1 MTDRSPDAAL
11 LDAARALDA
20 ADPLRAHLEAFAD
33 APGVTA
39 YLDGNSLGRPLRD
52 IPEKLAAF
60 VRDDWG
66 TRLIRSWDEQ
76 WMALPM
82 ELGDRI
88 GRVALGAAAG
98 QTVVADSTSVLLYKL
113 MRAALRQAQGPNGAE
128 AQGRDGAAAQG
139 RDGDEWQGRDG
150 AALRQAQGP
159 NGDEAQGR
167 DGAGAQG
174 PDRAGAQGTDGIE
187 GQGRRTEIVIE
198 AGNFPTDRFL
208 AEGVAAETGMTLRWI
223 EPDPVRGVTVADIEA
238 VVSDRTALVS
248 LSHVDYRS
256 GALADMPAITAAVH
270 DAGAL
275 MMWDLCHSV
284 GVVPMQLDEWGVDMA
299 VGCTYKYL
307 NGGPGSPA
315 FAYLRRGLQGVLRQ
329 PIQGWWSAADIFAM
343 GPEYEPSTDI
353 RQLLSGTPPVT
364 SMLAMQGMLDLI
376 EQSTI
381 AAVRA
386 KSQSLTDLAVRAYDE
401 LLEPLGVRLLSPRDS
416 ALRGGHV
423 TIGHPDFREVT
434 ARLWADGIIPD
445 FRFPDGIRLGL
456 SPLSTS
462 HMETV
467 TGVLAVR
474 DALESDDR

>member
-1 MTDRSPDAAL
+1 MTDRSADTAL

-20 ADPLRAHLEAFAD
+20 ADPLAAHLDAFVE

-52 IPEKLAAF
+52 VPEKLAAF
-60 VRDDWG
+60 VREDWG

-88 GRVALGAAAG
+88 GAVALGAGAG
-98 QTVVADSTSVLLYKL
+98 QTVVSDSTSVLLYKL
-113 MRAALRQAQGPNGAE
+113 MRGALRQAQGPTG
-128 AQGRDGAAAQG
+128 AAQG
-139 RDGDEWQGRDG
+139 PTG
-150 AALRQAQGP
+150 AAQGP
-159 NGDEAQGR
+159 T
-167 DGAGAQG
+167 GAAQG
-174 PDRAGAQGTDGIE
+174 PTGAAQGPAGAAQGPTGAA
-187 GQGRRTEIVIE
+187 QGPTGAAQGPTAGAAQGPAGRTELVIE
-198 AGNFPTDRFL
+198 EGNFPTDRFL
-208 AEGVAAETGMTLRWI
+208 AEGVAAEMGATLRWI
-223 EPDPVRGVTVADIEA
+223 TPDPVHGVTVDDVAA
-238 VVSDRTALVS
+238 VVSERTALVS

-256 GALADMPAITAAVH
+256 GALADMAAITAVVH

-275 MMWDLCHSV
+275 MLWDLCHSA
-284 GVVPMQLDEWGVDMA
+284 GVVPMQLDDWGVDMA

-315 FAYLRRGLQGVLRQ
+315 FAYLRHDLQGLLRQ

-343 GPEYEPSTDI
+343 GPEYVPADGI

-364 SMLAMQGMLDLI
+364 SMLAMQGMIDLI
-376 EQSTI
+376 EQSGI
-381 AAVRA
+381 DGVRA
-386 KSQSLTDLAVRAYDE
+386 KSESLTALAVRAYDE
-401 LLEPLGVRLLSPRDS
+401 LLAPLDVRLLSPRDP
-416 ALRGGHV
+416 ARRGGHI

-434 ARLWADGIIPD
+434 RRLWADGVIPD

-462 HMETV
+462 HAETV
-467 TGVLAVR
+467 AGVLAVR
-474 DALESDDR
+474 DALESGVS

>member
-1 MTDRSPDAAL
+1 MTDLHDSAVLDSAL
-11 LDAARALDA
+11 LEHARALDA
-20 ADPLRAHLEAFAD
+20 ADPLAAHLDAFAD
-33 APGVTA
+33 APGVDA

-52 IPEKLAAF
+52 IPERLAAF
-60 VRDDWG
+60 VREDWG

-88 GRVALGAAAG
+88 GRVALGAASG
-98 QTVVADSTSVLLYKL
+98 QTVVADSTSVLIYKL
-113 MRAALRQAQGPNGAE
+113 MRAA
-128 AQGRDGAAAQG
+128 AAA
-139 RDGDEWQGRDG
+139 D
-150 AALRQAQGP
+150 P
-159 NGDEAQGR
+159 
-167 DGAGAQG
+167 
-174 PDRAGAQGTDGIE
+174 T
-187 GQGRRTEIVIE
+187 RTELVIE

-208 AEGVAAETGMTLRWI
+208 AEGVAFETGMTLRWI
-223 EPDPVRGVTVADIEA
+223 EPDPVLGVSVADVVA
-238 VVSDRTALVS
+238 VVSERTAIVS

-256 GALADMPAITAAVH
+256 GALADMPAITDAVH
-270 DAGAL
+270 ASGAL
-275 MMWDLCHSV
+275 MMWDLCHSA
-284 GVVPMQLDEWGVDMA
+284 GVVPMHLDAWGVDMA

-315 FAYLRRGLQGVLRQ
+315 FAYLNRAHQGTLRQ

-343 GPEYEPSTDI
+343 GPEYVPAGDI

-376 EQSTI
+376 EEPGI
-381 AAVRA
+381 DAVRA
-386 KSQSLTDLAVRAYDE
+386 KSRSLTDLAVRAFDE
-401 LLEPLGVRLLSPRDS
+401 QLSPLGVRLLSPRD
-416 ALRGGHV
+416 ADLRGGHV

-434 ARLWADGIIPD
+434 QKLWAEGVIPD

-462 HMETV
+462 HVETV

-474 DALESDDR
+474 DALRA

>member
-1 MTDRSPDAAL
+1 MTHPIDTRL
-11 LDAARALDA
+11 LDRARALDA
-20 ADPLRAHLEAFAD
+20 ADPLHAHLAAFAD

-52 IPEKLAAF
+52 TPEKLAAF
-60 VRDDWG
+60 VREDWG

-88 GRVALGAAAG
+88 GRVALGAAPG
-98 QTVVADSTSVLLYKL
+98 QTVVADSTSVLIYKL
-113 MRAALRQAQGPNGAE
+113 LRAALRPSSGSGPVA
-128 AQGRDGAAAQG
+128 
-139 RDGDEWQGRDG
+139 
-150 AALRQAQGP
+150 
-159 NGDEAQGR
+159 
-167 DGAGAQG
+167 
-174 PDRAGAQGTDGIE
+174 
-187 GQGRRTEIVIE
+187 RTEIVME

-208 AEGVAAETGMTLRWI
+208 VEGVAAETGMTVRWL
-223 EPDPVRGVTVADIEA
+223 EPDPVRGVTVDDVAA
-238 VVSDRTALVS
+238 VVSERTALVS

-256 GALADMPAITAAVH
+256 GALADMPAITDAVH
-270 DAGAL
+270 AAGAL

-315 FAYLRRGLQGVLRQ
+315 FAYLRRDLQGVLRQ

-343 GPEYEPSTDI
+343 GPEYVPADDI

-376 EQSTI
+376 EQSSI
-381 AAVRA
+381 AQIRA
-386 KSQSLTDLAVRAYDE
+386 KSVSLTDLAVEAYDE
-401 LLEPLGVRLLSPRDS
+401 VLAPVGVRLLSPRESD
-416 ALRGGHV
+416 LRGGHV
-423 TIGHPDFREVT
+423 TVGHPDFRAVT
-434 ARLWADGIIPD
+434 QRLWAEGIIPD

-462 HMETV
+462 HVETV
-467 TGVLAVR
+467 TGVLAIR
-474 DALESDDR
+474 DALHA

>member
-1 MTDRSPDAAL
+1 MTDSLDTRL
-11 LDAARALDA
+11 LDRARALDA
-20 ADPLRAHLEAFAD
+20 ADPLHAHLAAFAE

-39 YLDGNSLGRPLRD
+39 YLDGNSLGRPLRATPD
-52 IPEKLAAF
+52 QLAAF
-60 VRDDWG
+60 VREDWG

-98 QTVVADSTSVLLYKL
+98 QTVVADSTSVLIYKL
-113 MRAALRQAQGPNGAE
+113 MRAALDAE
-128 AQGRDGAAAQG
+128 
-139 RDGDEWQGRDG
+139 
-150 AALRQAQGP
+150 
-159 NGDEAQGR
+159 
-167 DGAGAQG
+167 
-174 PDRAGAQGTDGIE
+174 TS
-187 GQGRRTEIVIE
+187 RTELVIE

-208 AEGVAAETGMTLRWI
+208 AEGVAAETGMTLRWL
-223 EPDPVRGVTVADIEA
+223 EPDPVRGVTVDDVAA
-238 VVSDRTALVS
+238 VVSKHTALVS

-256 GALADMPAITAAVH
+256 GALADMPAITEAVH
-270 DAGAL
+270 AAGAL
-275 MMWDLCHSV
+275 MMWDLCHSA

-315 FAYLRRGLQGVLRQ
+315 FAYLRRDLQGVLRQ

-343 GPEYEPSTDI
+343 GPEYVPAGDI

-376 EQSTI
+376 EQSSI
-381 AAVRA
+381 AQIRT
-386 KSQSLTDLAVRAYDE
+386 KSVSLTDLAVEAYDE
-401 LLEPLGVRLLSPRDS
+401 VLAPMGVRLLSPRESD
-416 ALRGGHV
+416 LRGGHV
-423 TIGHPDFREVT
+423 TIGHPDFRAVT
-434 ARLWADGIIPD
+434 QRLWADGIIPD

-462 HMETV
+462 HVETV
-467 TGVLAVR
+467 TGVLAIR
-474 DALESDDR
+474 DALHA

>member
-1 MTDRSPDAAL
+1 MTDLLDTAL
-11 LDAARALDA
+11 LDTAHALDA
-20 ADPLRAHLEAFAD
+20 GDPLGAHLDAFLD

-60 VRDDWG
+60 VREDWG

-88 GRVALGAAAG
+88 GRVALGAAPG
-98 QTVVADSTSVLLYKL
+98 QTVVADSTSVLIYKL
-113 MRAALRQAQGPNGAE
+113 MRAGLRQAQEPNAE
-128 AQGRDGAAAQG
+128 G
-139 RDGDEWQGRDG
+139 
-150 AALRQAQGP
+150 
-159 NGDEAQGR
+159 
-167 DGAGAQG
+167 
-174 PDRAGAQGTDGIE
+174 
-187 GQGRRTEIVIE
+187 RTELVME

-208 AEGVAAETGMTLRWI
+208 AEGVAAEAGVTLRWL
-223 EPDPVRGVTVADIEA
+223 EPDPVLGVTIADVEA
-238 VVSDRTALVS
+238 VVSERTALVS

-256 GALADMPAITAAVH
+256 GALADIPGITAVVH

-275 MMWDLCHSV
+275 MMWDLCHSA
-284 GVVPMQLDEWGVDMA
+284 GVIPMQLDAWGVDMA

-315 FAYLRRGLQGVLRQ
+315 FAYLRRDLQGLLRQ

-343 GPEYEPSTDI
+343 GPAYAPAGDI

-376 EQSTI
+376 EQATI
-381 AAVRA
+381 EGVRA
-386 KSQSLTDLAVRAYDE
+386 KSASLTELAVRGYDE
-401 LLEPLGVRLLSPRDS
+401 VLAPLGVRLLSPRDPD
-416 ALRGGHV
+416 LRGSHV

-434 ARLWADGIIPD
+434 QRLWADGIIPD

-462 HMETV
+462 HVETV
-467 TGVLAVR
+467 TGILAVR
-474 DALESDDR
+474 DALEPHGR

>member
-1 MTDRSPDAAL
+1 MTTTPESAL
-11 LDAARALDA
+11 LELATTLDA
-20 ADPLRAHLEAFAD
+20 ADPLRPHLDAFAT

-52 IPEKLAAF
+52 VPERIAAF
-60 VRDDWG
+60 VREDWG

-88 GRVALGAAAG
+88 GSVALGAAAG
-98 QTVVADSTSVLLYKL
+98 QTVVADSTSVLIYKL
-113 MRAALRQAQGPNGAE
+113 MRAALRQAQGPEGV
-128 AQGRDGAAAQG
+128 
-139 RDGDEWQGRDG
+139 
-150 AALRQAQGP
+150 ALRQAQGP
-159 NGDEAQGR
+159 EGVAQGAVQ
-167 DGAGAQG
+167 GADVLTLRQAQGPEGAQG
-174 PDRAGAQGTDGIE
+174 ASG
-187 GQGRRTEIVIE
+187 GRNEIVIE

-208 AEGVAAETGMTLRWI
+208 AEGVAAETGMTLRWL
-223 EPDPVRGVTVADIEA
+223 EPDPVLGVTIADIEQ
-238 VVSDRTALVS
+238 VVSERTALVS

-256 GALADMPAITAAVH
+256 GALADMPGITAAVH
-270 DAGAL
+270 EAGAL
-275 MMWDLCHSV
+275 MMWDLCHSA
-284 GVVPMQLDEWGVDMA
+284 GVVPMQLDEWGVDLA

-315 FAYLRRGLQGVLRQ
+315 FAYLRSDLHGMLRQ

-343 GPEYEPSTDI
+343 GPEYVPSDGI
-353 RQLLSGTPPVT
+353 RQLLSGTPPIM

-376 EQSTI
+376 EESTI
-381 AAVRA
+381 DSVRA
-386 KSQSLTDLAVRAYDE
+386 KSESLTDFAVRAYDE
-401 LLEPLGVRLLSPRDS
+401 VLAPLGVKLLSPRDA

-423 TIGHPDFREVT
+423 TIGHPAFREVT
-434 ARLWADGIIPD
+434 RTLWNDGIIPD

-462 HMETV
+462 HVETL

-474 DALESDDR
+474 DALESGDF

>member
-1 MTDRSPDAAL
+1 MTDLHDSAVLDSTL
-11 LDAARALDA
+11 LEHARALDA
-20 ADPLRAHLEAFAD
+20 ADPLAAHLDAFAD
-33 APGVTA
+33 APGVDA

-52 IPEKLAAF
+52 IPERLAAF
-60 VRDDWG
+60 VREDWG

-88 GRVALGAAAG
+88 GRVALGAASG
-98 QTVVADSTSVLLYKL
+98 QTVVADSTSVLIYKL
-113 MRAALRQAQGPNGAE
+113 MRAA
-128 AQGRDGAAAQG
+128 AAA
-139 RDGDEWQGRDG
+139 D
-150 AALRQAQGP
+150 P
-159 NGDEAQGR
+159 
-167 DGAGAQG
+167 
-174 PDRAGAQGTDGIE
+174 I
-187 GQGRRTEIVIE
+187 RTELVIE

-223 EPDPVRGVTVADIEA
+223 EPDPVLGVSVADVVA
-238 VVSDRTALVS
+238 VVSERTALVS

-256 GALADMPAITAAVH
+256 GALADMPAITDAVH
-270 DAGAL
+270 ASGAL
-275 MMWDLCHSV
+275 MMWDLCHSA
-284 GVVPMQLDEWGVDMA
+284 GVVPMHLDAWGVDMA

-315 FAYLRRGLQGVLRQ
+315 FAYLNRAHQGTLRQ

-343 GPEYEPSTDI
+343 GPEYVPAGDI

-376 EQSTI
+376 EESGI
-381 AAVRA
+381 DAVRA
-386 KSQSLTDLAVRAYDE
+386 KSRSLTDLAVRAFDE
-401 LLEPLGVRLLSPRDS
+401 QLAPLGVRLLSPRD
-416 ALRGGHV
+416 ADLRGGHV

-434 ARLWADGIIPD
+434 QKLWAEGVIPD

-462 HMETV
+462 HVETV

-474 DALESDDR
+474 DALRA

>member
-1 MTDRSPDAAL
+1 MTDLHDSAVLDSAL
-11 LDAARALDA
+11 LEHARALDA
-20 ADPLRAHLEAFAD
+20 ADPLAAHLDAFAE
-33 APGVTA
+33 APGVDA

-52 IPEKLAAF
+52 IPERLAAF
-60 VRDDWG
+60 VREDWG

-88 GRVALGAAAG
+88 GRVALGAASG
-98 QTVVADSTSVLLYKL
+98 QTVVADSTSVLIYKL
-113 MRAALRQAQGPNGAE
+113 MRAA
-128 AQGRDGAAAQG
+128 AAA
-139 RDGDEWQGRDG
+139 D
-150 AALRQAQGP
+150 P
-159 NGDEAQGR
+159 
-167 DGAGAQG
+167 
-174 PDRAGAQGTDGIE
+174 T
-187 GQGRRTEIVIE
+187 RTELVIE

-223 EPDPVRGVTVADIEA
+223 EPDPVLGVSVADVVA
-238 VVSDRTALVS
+238 VVSERTALVS

-256 GALADMPAITAAVH
+256 GALADMPAITDAVH
-270 DAGAL
+270 ASGAL
-275 MMWDLCHSV
+275 MMWDLCHSA
-284 GVVPMQLDEWGVDMA
+284 GVVPMHLDAWGVDMA

-315 FAYLRRGLQGVLRQ
+315 FAYLNRAHQGTLRQ

-343 GPEYEPSTDI
+343 GPEYVPAGDI

-376 EQSTI
+376 EESGI
-381 AAVRA
+381 DAVRA
-386 KSQSLTDLAVRAYDE
+386 KSRSLTDLAVRAFDE
-401 LLEPLGVRLLSPRDS
+401 QLAPLGVRLLSPRD
-416 ALRGGHV
+416 ADLRGGHV

-434 ARLWADGIIPD
+434 QKLWAEGVIPD

-462 HMETV
+462 HVETV

-474 DALESDDR
+474 DALRA

>member
-1 MTDRSPDAAL
+1 MTDL
-11 LDAARALDA
+11 LDTARALDA
-20 ADPLRAHLEAFAD
+20 ADPLGAHLDAFLD

-52 IPEKLAAF
+52 VPDKLAAF
-60 VRDDWG
+60 VREDWG

-98 QTVVADSTSVLLYKL
+98 QTVVADSTSVLIYKL
-113 MRAALRQAQGPNGAE
+113 MRAALRRPQGSNGAP
-128 AQGRDGAAAQG
+128 A
-139 RDGDEWQGRDG
+139 
-150 AALRQAQGP
+150 
-159 NGDEAQGR
+159 
-167 DGAGAQG
+167 
-174 PDRAGAQGTDGIE
+174 
-187 GQGRRTEIVIE
+187 RTEIVIE

-208 AEGVAAETGMTLRWI
+208 AEGVAAEAGMTLRWLD
-223 EPDPVRGVTVADIEA
+223 PDPVRGVTVADVHHA
-238 VVSDRTALVS
+238 VSERTALVS

-270 DAGAL
+270 ESGAL
-275 MMWDLCHSV
+275 MMWDLCHSA
-284 GVVPMQLDEWGVDMA
+284 GIIPMQLDAWGVDMA

-315 FAYLRRGLQGVLRQ
+315 FAYLRHDLQGVLRQ

-343 GPEYEPSTDI
+343 DPEYAPAGDI

-364 SMLAMQGMLDLI
+364 SMIAMQGMLDLI
-376 EQSTI
+376 EQATI
-381 AAVRA
+381 DEVRA
-386 KSQSLTDLAVRAYDE
+386 KSTSLTELAVQAYDE
-401 LLEPLGVRLLSPRDS
+401 VLAPLGVRLLSPRD
-416 ALRGGHV
+416 AQLRGGHV

-434 ARLWADGIIPD
+434 RRLWADGIIPD

-462 HMETV
+462 HVETV
-467 TGVLAVR
+467 TGILAVR
-474 DALESDDR
+474 DALESDGR